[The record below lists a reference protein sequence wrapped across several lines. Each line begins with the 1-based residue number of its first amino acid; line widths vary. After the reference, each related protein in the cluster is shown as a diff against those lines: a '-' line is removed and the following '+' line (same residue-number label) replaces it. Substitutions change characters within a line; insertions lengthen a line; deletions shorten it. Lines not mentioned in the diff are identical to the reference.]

1 MVINYLLK
9 KNIFIILK
17 ITIMTFQD
25 IAMILAGV
33 TVLVLLGLWA
43 MGDLKVEPFSSPP
56 LQDRGQTS
64 KDDMWFNNIPSSQI
78 AVTAGGLDLA
88 NGPNNDVW
96 WGYDTIGGPGQP
108 TSILDGIQ
116 FKTDNPYSGGEA
128 GHHKDHH
135 TAKKLALE
143 GAYSNMGVPAMG
155 NFNQNRGA
163 FKTKRLI
170 RGRDWENVL
179 LGIPGATPEERQEHL
194 DNLFFPLMNADKIT
208 AEDRAKMYAH
218 TPLNDPIGNASNSE
232 FVGDSSW
239 IYNVKLLKD
248 KAA

>member
-1 MVINYLLK
+1 MMSFK
-9 KNIFIILK
+9 E
-17 ITIMTFQD
+17 

-33 TVLVLLGLWA
+33 AVLVILGLWA
-43 MGDLKVEPFSSPP
+43 MGDLKIEGPFNTVPDGM
-56 LQDRGQTS
+56 LQNRGQNS
-64 KDDMWFNNIPSSQI
+64 NLNDWPNNLSSLPV

-96 WGYDTIGGPGQP
+96 WGFDTVDGPGR
-108 TSILDGIQ
+108 TTVGGVE
-116 FKTDNPYSGGEA
+116 FKEDPQNPYSGEGGK
-128 GHHKDHH
+128 GHHEQHH

-179 LGIPGATPEERQEHL
+179 LGIPGATPEERQAHL
-194 DNLFFPLMNADKIT
+194 DHLFFPLMNPDKIT

-218 TPLNDPIGNASNSE
+218 TPLNDPIGNASNGE

-239 IYNVKLLKD
+239 IYNVKRLQD
-248 KAA
+248 QAA